1 MASIRNRAEDLISEV
16 LKTDENE
23 AKKYKLSETI
33 AAVEEILEFNKKK
46 LKSKRTGIKNI
57 NSRTNA

>member
-46 LKSKRTGIKNI
+46 IKI
-57 NSRTNA
+57 KKDRD

>member
-23 AKKYKLSETI
+23 AKKYKLNETI

-46 LKSKRTGIKNI
+46 LK
-57 NSRTNA
+57 